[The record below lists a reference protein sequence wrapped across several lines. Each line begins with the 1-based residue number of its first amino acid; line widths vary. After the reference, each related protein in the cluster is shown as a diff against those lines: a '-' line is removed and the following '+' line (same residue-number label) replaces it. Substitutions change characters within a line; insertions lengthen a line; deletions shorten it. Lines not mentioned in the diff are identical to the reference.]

1 MDTEMNDINEI
12 LAILKVALPIVQK
25 LFPLDVM
32 FAVTDREKF
41 LYDLP
46 GKEVDT
52 KLSVGLPIPPDAGFR
67 KVLDSG
73 EPFIANVLKYV
84 YGIPFKSSSIPVK
97 DKDDKIIGVITM
109 GISQKNQEVL
119 SHTAQTLTAT
129 AEEINATTE
138 EIAAMAADLANIVR
152 DLKLIGLKTVQELH
166 KTDEI
171 LDFVRNIASNS
182 NLLGLNAAIEAAR
195 AGDQGRG
202 FAVVAEEIRK
212 MAVSSASATQDITMI
227 LSNIRTE
234 IQTLDTKLIDCAD
247 RSDHQATAT
256 EQIAAAIQE
265 MTSSATEIKKI
276 SQLI

>member
-1 MDTEMNDINEI
+1 MDTELNDINEI
-12 LAILKVALPIVQK
+12 LAILKVALPMVQQ

-41 LYDLP
+41 IYDLP

-52 KLSVGLPIPPDAGFR
+52 KLSVGMPIPQDAGFK

-73 EPFIANVLKYV
+73 ESFIANVPNHV

-97 DKDDKIIGVITM
+97 GKKDKIIGVITM
-109 GISQKNQEVL
+109 GISQKNQEFL

-138 EIAAMAADLANIVR
+138 EIAATAVDLDNIIR
-152 DLKLIGLKTVQELH
+152 DLKLIGLKTVQELR

-212 MAVSSASATQDITMI
+212 MAVSSASSTQDITMI

-234 IQTLDTKLIDCAD
+234 IHTLDAKLTDCAE

-265 MTSSATEIKKI
+265 MTSSATEIEKI